1 MDIVSNKIGRKRKMM
16 SLTFKF
22 KKLLF
27 NLLIVVGIYTFFSWY
42 KYTHPEIVPGSS
54 GFNFN
59 MDNTTAKNTS
69 HSLSVAQE
77 PLANKLDRPQVAS
90 EKPATQD
97 DTKLDFAKIDSSK
110 PITVNG
116 QSYMLFSP
124 TEVADLHNWMS
135 DRGYFREQDKEVYKN
150 YSDEVL
156 KELGKR
162 GDILA
167 LDILTSRA
175 FKVDDRKSATLYL
188 NLATIYGSTGALDD
202 LMIYTAPNSTNDAT
216 EETRR
221 PAALETLAVSKLIAM
236 RGDRSLSVVAQR
248 GFINS
253 YKNLYGVD
261 LVLTPQEQQLVD
273 NRAQEMYDQ
282 LQTIRRAKGLGDFD
296 NSEPSGV
303 KKFFGLK

>member
-1 MDIVSNKIGRKRKMM
+1 MG
-16 SLTFKF
+16 T
-22 KKLLF
+22 KK
-27 NLLIVVGIYTFFSWY
+27 V
-42 KYTHPEIVPGSS
+42 
-54 GFNFN
+54 
-59 MDNTTAKNTS
+59 TA
-69 HSLSVAQE
+69 AQE
-77 PLANKLDRPQVAS
+77 PLANKLAQPQVVS

-124 TEVADLHNWMS
+124 TEVAELHNWMS

-156 KELGKR
+156 QELGKR

-188 NLATIYGSTGALDD
+188 NLATIYGSTGALQD
-202 LMIYTAPNSTNDAT
+202 LMIYTAPNSTNEAT
-216 EETRR
+216 EEQRR
-221 PAALETLAVSKLIAM
+221 PSTLETLAVSKLIAI
-236 RGDRSLSVVAQR
+236 RGDKSLSTVTQK
-248 GFINS
+248 GFETT
-253 YKNLYGVD
+253 YKILYGVD